1 MIFYSQRPEKRNIF
15 IIKLPFK
22 VRAVLC
28 QHSQSLI
35 LSELSGSEDGSE
47 AIVGRQVSG
56 ETELGEEQP
65 ADLLRPS
72 LGGNKD
78 QAEPSQVRPPRVSGS
93 EGKVVLVLSLGLSVS
108 LTVAHLFF
116 LAHLMSGLAPSLV
129 MRLSTRRGW
138 LLMQAMVS

>member
-1 MIFYSQRPEKRNIF
+1 MLKKKNIF
-15 IIKLPFK
+15 IKIIPFK
-22 VRAVLC
+22 VRAVL
-28 QHSQSLI
+28 SQDSQGFI
-35 LSELSGSEDGSE
+35 LSELSGSEDRSE

-93 EGKVVLVLSLGLSVS
+93 EGKVVLGLS
-108 LTVAHLFF
+108 
-116 LAHLMSGLAPSLV
+116 
-129 MRLSTRRGW
+129 R
-138 LLMQAMVS
+138 

>member
-1 MIFYSQRPEKRNIF
+1 MIFIAASYFSSYLTKNSQRPEIKNIF
-15 IIKLPFK
+15 LIKLPFK

-35 LSELSGSEDGSE
+35 LSELSGSEDRSE

-72 LGGNKD
+72 LGSNKD
-78 QAEPSQVRPPRVSGS
+78 QAEASQVRSPRVSGS
-93 EGKVVLVLSLGLSVS
+93 EGKVVSVHRYGLS
-108 LTVAHLFF
+108 
-116 LAHLMSGLAPSLV
+116 
-129 MRLSTRRGW
+129 
-138 LLMQAMVS
+138 